1 VARDGGPAGDHHRE
15 VARMS
20 AELPVQAPAPGVP
33 VVPMIRTLALV
44 SLVCGFAVTLAYQW
58 TKPFVLENQRVTTE
72 RAVRAVLPGAATQQ
86 AFALGADGA
95 VPAAADSPPED
106 VVYVGY
112 DAAGRIVGIAARGAA
127 RGYADLVHVMYA
139 YDPAC
144 QCINAVRVTKM
155 SETPGLGDAVVKDP
169 EFQKNF
175 VALDARVNA
184 DGTGLANRIVTV
196 KHGTKREAWQIDAIS
211 GSTVTSKAI
220 GRGLDLS
227 AQRLVP
233 RIQRHL
239 AALEAGG
246 R

>member
-1 VARDGGPAGDHHRE
+1 
-15 VARMS
+15 MS
-20 AELPVQAPAPGVP
+20 AEAPVQAPAQAVP
-33 VVPMIRTLALV
+33 FLPMIRTLGLV
-44 SLVCGFAVTLAYQW
+44 SLICGFSVTLAYQW
-58 TKPFVLENQRVTTE
+58 TKPYVEENQRITTE
-72 RAVRAVLPGAATQQ
+72 RAVRAVLPQAAAQK
-86 AFALGADGA
+86 AFVLGPDGVA
-95 VPAAADSPPED
+95 PASADSPPED
-106 VVYVGY
+106 TVYVGY
-112 DAAGRIVGIAARGAA
+112 DAAGKIVGVAARGAS

-155 SETPGLGDAVVKDP
+155 NETPGLGDAVIKDAA
-169 EFQKNF
+169 FQRNF
-175 VALDARVNA
+175 EALDARVNGE
-184 DGTGLANRIVTV
+184 GTALANRIVTV

-220 GRGLDLS
+220 GRGLDQS

-239 AALEAGG
+239 VELERGG

>member
-1 VARDGGPAGDHHRE
+1 
-15 VARMS
+15 MS
-20 AELPVQAPAPGVP
+20 AEVPVQAPAQAVP
-33 VVPMIRTLALV
+33 FLPMIRTLGLV
-44 SLVCGFAVTLAYQW
+44 SLICGFSVTLAYQW
-58 TKPFVLENQRVTTE
+58 TKPYVEENQRITTE
-72 RAVRAVLPGAATQQ
+72 RAVRAVLPQAAAQK
-86 AFALGADGA
+86 AFVLGPDGVA
-95 VPAAADSPPED
+95 PAGADSPPED
-106 VVYVGY
+106 TVYVGY
-112 DAAGRIVGIAARGAA
+112 DAAGKIVGVAARGAS

-155 SETPGLGDAVVKDP
+155 NETPGLGDAVVKDAA
-169 EFQKNF
+169 FQKNF
-175 VALDARVNA
+175 EALDARVNG
-184 DGTGLANRIVTV
+184 DGTALANRIVTV

-220 GRGLDLS
+220 GRGLDQS

-239 AALEAGG
+239 AELERGG

>member
-1 VARDGGPAGDHHRE
+1 
-15 VARMS
+15 MS
-20 AELPVQAPAPGVP
+20 AEVPVQAPAQAVP
-33 VVPMIRTLALV
+33 FLPMIRTLGLV
-44 SLVCGFAVTLAYQW
+44 SLICGFSVTLAYQW
-58 TKPFVLENQRVTTE
+58 TKPYVEENQRITTE
-72 RAVRAVLPGAATQQ
+72 RAVRAVLPQAAAQK
-86 AFALGADGA
+86 AFVLGPDGVA
-95 VPAAADSPPED
+95 PASADSPPED
-106 VVYVGY
+106 TVYVGY
-112 DAAGRIVGIAARGAA
+112 DAAGKIVGVAARGAS

-155 SETPGLGDAVVKDP
+155 NETPGLGDAVVKDAA
-169 EFQKNF
+169 FQKNF
-175 VALDARVNA
+175 EALDARVNG
-184 DGTGLANRIVTV
+184 DGTVLANRIVTV

-220 GRGLDLS
+220 GRGLDQS

-239 AALEAGG
+239 AELERGG

>member
-1 VARDGGPAGDHHRE
+1 
-15 VARMS
+15 MS
-20 AELPVQAPAPGVP
+20 AEVPVQAPAQAVP
-33 VVPMIRTLALV
+33 FLPMIRTLGLV
-44 SLVCGFAVTLAYQW
+44 SLICGFSVTLAYQW
-58 TKPFVLENQRVTTE
+58 TKPYVEENQRITTE
-72 RAVRAVLPGAATQQ
+72 RAVRAVLPQAAAQK
-86 AFALGADGA
+86 AFVLGPDGVA
-95 VPAAADSPPED
+95 PAGADSPPED
-106 VVYVGY
+106 TVYVGY
-112 DAAGRIVGIAARGAA
+112 DAAGKIVGVAARGAS

-155 SETPGLGDAVVKDP
+155 NETPGLGDAVVKDAA
-169 EFQKNF
+169 FQKNF
-175 VALDARVNA
+175 EALDARVNG
-184 DGTGLANRIVTV
+184 DGTVLANRIVTV

-220 GRGLDLS
+220 GRGLDQS

-239 AALEAGG
+239 AELERGG

>member
-1 VARDGGPAGDHHRE
+1 
-15 VARMS
+15 MS
-20 AELPVQAPAPGVP
+20 AEAPVQAPAQAVP
-33 VVPMIRTLALV
+33 FLPMIRTLGLV
-44 SLVCGFAVTLAYQW
+44 SLICGFSVTLAYQW
-58 TKPFVLENQRVTTE
+58 TKPYVEENQRITTE
-72 RAVRAVLPGAATQQ
+72 RAVRAVLPQAAAQK
-86 AFALGADGA
+86 AFVLGPDGVA
-95 VPAAADSPPED
+95 PAGADSPPED
-106 VVYVGY
+106 TVYVGY
-112 DAAGRIVGIAARGAA
+112 DAAGKIVGVAARGAS

-155 SETPGLGDAVVKDP
+155 NETPGLGDAVVKDAA
-169 EFQKNF
+169 FQKNF
-175 VALDARVNA
+175 EALDARVNGE
-184 DGTGLANRIVTV
+184 GTALANRIVTV

-220 GRGLDLS
+220 GRGLDQS

-239 AALEAGG
+239 AELERGG

>member
-1 VARDGGPAGDHHRE
+1 
-15 VARMS
+15 MS
-20 AELPVQAPAPGVP
+20 AEAPVQAPAQAVP
-33 VVPMIRTLALV
+33 FLPMIRTLGLV
-44 SLVCGFAVTLAYQW
+44 SLICGFSVTLAYQW
-58 TKPFVLENQRVTTE
+58 TKPYVEENQRITTE
-72 RAVRAVLPGAATQQ
+72 RAVRAVLPQAAAQK
-86 AFALGADGA
+86 AFVLGPDGVA
-95 VPAAADSPPED
+95 PAGADSPPED
-106 VVYVGY
+106 TVYVGY
-112 DAAGRIVGIAARGAA
+112 DAAGKIVGVAARGAS

-155 SETPGLGDAVVKDP
+155 NETPGLGDAVVKDAA
-169 EFQKNF
+169 FQKNF
-175 VALDARVNA
+175 EALDARVNGE
-184 DGTGLANRIVTV
+184 GTALANRIVTV

-220 GRGLDLS
+220 GRGLDQS

-239 AALEAGG
+239 VELERGG

>member
-1 VARDGGPAGDHHRE
+1 
-15 VARMS
+15 MS
-20 AELPVQAPAPGVP
+20 AEAPVQAPAQAVP
-33 VVPMIRTLALV
+33 FLPMIRTLGLV
-44 SLVCGFAVTLAYQW
+44 SLICGFSVTLAYQW
-58 TKPFVLENQRVTTE
+58 TKPYVEENQRITTE
-72 RAVRAVLPGAATQQ
+72 RAVRAVLPQAAAQK
-86 AFALGADGA
+86 AFVLGPDGVA
-95 VPAAADSPPED
+95 PASADSPPED
-106 VVYVGY
+106 TVYVGY
-112 DAAGRIVGIAARGAA
+112 DAAGKIVGVAARGAS

-155 SETPGLGDAVVKDP
+155 NETPGLGDAVVKDAA
-169 EFQKNF
+169 FQKNF
-175 VALDARVNA
+175 EALDARVNG
-184 DGTGLANRIVTV
+184 DGTALANRIVTV

-220 GRGLDLS
+220 GRGLDQS

-239 AALEAGG
+239 AELERGG

>member
-1 VARDGGPAGDHHRE
+1 
-15 VARMS
+15 MS
-20 AELPVQAPAPGVP
+20 AEAPVRAPAQAVP
-33 VVPMIRTLALV
+33 FLPMIRTLGLV
-44 SLVCGFAVTLAYQW
+44 SLICGFSVTLAYQW
-58 TKPFVLENQRVTTE
+58 TKPYVEENQRITTE
-72 RAVRAVLPGAATQQ
+72 RAVRAVLPQAAAQK
-86 AFALGADGA
+86 AFVLGPDGVA
-95 VPAAADSPPED
+95 PAGADSPPED
-106 VVYVGY
+106 TVYVGY
-112 DAAGRIVGIAARGAA
+112 DAAGKIVGVAARGAS

-155 SETPGLGDAVVKDP
+155 NETPGLGDAVVKDAA
-169 EFQKNF
+169 FQKNF
-175 VALDARVNA
+175 EALDARVNGE
-184 DGTGLANRIVTV
+184 GTALANRIVTV

-220 GRGLDLS
+220 GRGLDQS

-239 AALEAGG
+239 AELERGG

>member
-1 VARDGGPAGDHHRE
+1 
-15 VARMS
+15 MS
-20 AELPVQAPAPGVP
+20 AEAPVQAPVQAVP
-33 VVPMIRTLALV
+33 FLPMIRTLGLV
-44 SLVCGFAVTLAYQW
+44 SLICGFSVTLAYQW
-58 TKPFVLENQRVTTE
+58 TKPFVEENQRITTE
-72 RAVRAVLPGAATQQ
+72 RAVRAVLPQAATQQ
-86 AFALGADGA
+86 AFVLGADGVA
-95 VPAAADSPPED
+95 PASADSPAED
-106 VVYVGY
+106 TVYVGY
-112 DAAGRIVGIAARGAA
+112 DAAGQIVGVAARGAS

-155 SETPGLGDAVVKDP
+155 NETPGLGDAVIKDP

-175 VALDARVNA
+175 DALDARVNEETTA
-184 DGTGLANRIVTV
+184 LANRIVTV
-196 KHGTKREAWQIDAIS
+196 KHGTKREPWQIDAIS

-220 GRGLDLS
+220 GRGLDQS

-239 AALEAGG
+239 AELEKGG